1 MKNYQSQVRQVL
13 ILTLFLNLFVMV
25 LKATV
30 GVVTGSLSLQADA
43 LHSVTDSANNV
54 LGLIASRLALPHPDR
69 EHPYGH
75 QKYEAVGALGIAA
88 FLGIACFE
96 ILQSAVA
103 RIWQGS
109 KPISIDLLEM
119 SLLLL
124 VLAVNLFVTN
134 YEGRIGKKLGS
145 AILIADAKHTTSDVW
160 VTIVVLG
167 GLAGVWLG
175 KTFNLP
181 QLEWLDIILAFP
193 VAILVFRSG
202 WEVLRSN
209 LPWLIDKMAI
219 APEAIYQ
226 IVMGVTGVV
235 NCHDIASRGIVGKQV
250 FIEMHLI
257 VEAEDVTTAHQI
269 TEAVENALEKRF
281 YPVRVSIH
289 IEPPSYKSP
298 QISF

>member
-1 MKNYQSQVRQVL
+1 MKTYHSQVRQVL
-13 ILTLFLNLFVMV
+13 IVTLCLNLFVMA

-30 GVVTGSLSLQADA
+30 GFVTGSLSLQADA
-43 LHSVTDSANNV
+43 LHSVTDSANNI

-96 ILQSAVA
+96 ILQSTAA
-103 RIWQGS
+103 RIWQGG
-109 KPISIDLLEM
+109 KPISIDLIEM
-119 SLLLL
+119 SFLVL

-134 YEGRIGKKLGS
+134 YESRVGKKLGS

-160 VTIVVLG
+160 VTIVVLV
-167 GLAGVWLG
+167 GLLGVWLG

-181 QLEWLDIILAFP
+181 QLEWLDLILAFP

-202 WEVLRSN
+202 WDVLRSN
-209 LPWLIDKMAI
+209 LPWLIDEMAI
-219 APEAIYQ
+219 APEVIHQ
-226 IVMGVTGVV
+226 IVMEVPGVI
-235 NCHDIASRGIVGKQV
+235 NCHDIASRGVVGKQV
-250 FIEMHLI
+250 FIEMHSI
-257 VEAEDVTTAHQI
+257 VDAEDVETAHQI
-269 TEAVENALEKRF
+269 AEAIENALEKRF
-281 YPVRVSIH
+281 SPVRVSVH
-289 IEPPSYKSP
+289 IEPPGYKSS